1 MKGGLNI
8 ALYLGIDFTSSNGV
22 VTDPKSLH
30 YVDPSNHDKMN
41 AYQSAIFSAADILL
55 EFDSDKMVPVYGF
68 GANLNFPTLK
78 STGASHCFPCSG
90 LTQPGAEE
98 VFNITGIF
106 DIYNFAIKHISLN
119 GPTLFA
125 PIFTKVLASCKEKY
139 LENPDN
145 YCFFMIITDGEIHDF
160 DKTADV
166 IVEACDYPI
175 SIVILGVGEESFQRM
190 KDFDEGNF
198 TDTKGRKPKRD
209 IVRFVKFNEFK
220 NSRTALS
227 AEILKEIPTQVE
239 EYYTSINKRPNPPKT
254 PNRSFSHM
262 PSAKHPPQTGMNIVP
277 INGPNL
283 AIPGQRPASLTPAL
297 VQLDINLAKPP
308 TPYVPGQ
315 PTQNYPAAPS

>member
-1 MKGGLNI
+1 M
-8 ALYLGIDFTSSNGV
+8 YLGIDFTSSNGV

-30 YVDPSNHDKMN
+30 YVDPSNHDN
-41 AYQSAIFSAADILL
+41 LNPYQQAIVTAADILL
-55 EFDSDKMVPVYGF
+55 EYDADKLVPVYGF

-98 VFNITGIF
+98 VFNITGILEV
-106 DIYNFAIKHISLN
+106 YKYCMSQISLN
-119 GPTLFA
+119 GPTFFA
-125 PIFTKVLASCKEKY
+125 PIFDTVLQICKQKNREA
-139 LENPDN
+139 PDN

-166 IVEACDYPI
+166 IVEACDFPI
-175 SIVILGVGEESFQRM
+175 SIVILGVGEA
-190 KDFDEGNF
+190 DFGNMRRFDNGNF

-220 NSRTALS
+220 KSRTALS

-239 EYYTSINKRPNPPKT
+239 EYYTSIGKRPNPPKT

-262 PSAKHPPQTGMNIVP
+262 PSAKNPPQTGMNIVP

-283 AIPGQRPASLTPAL
+283 VIPGQRPASLSPAI
-297 VQLDINLAKPP
+297 VQLNINNAKPP

-315 PTQNYPAAPS
+315 PSQNYPAAPSA